1 MPVSFVMG
9 LGNSY
14 LPKLPVDPTNNE
26 TYYYSYNPGGSFELN
41 AFFESSTYISKYGS
55 TDGGDSNAFELG
67 DNLQDMPQT
76 FPHN

>member
-1 MPVSFVMG
+1 VPISFAVAA
-9 LGNSY
+9 GNNY
-14 LPKLPVDPTNNE
+14 VTTLPVDPTNDS